1 MSTLQTTDLFPVT
14 RGADTY
20 KVTYQDIIDGVQLP
34 AVMEFKGVVNPTA
47 PMPVKPADLK
57 AGMVYAFSPAGAVH
71 ASWVGV
77 GAMNAADGQ
86 LAVWEGSKWELMGV
100 NASLVVPDSTE
111 TVKGIVELATA
122 AETTAGTDNT
132 RAVHPAGLKAA
143 LTSATSGFVKT
154 ANAPLSVTSSA
165 LSLGVGKGLH
175 LDANKLAVEIG
186 DGLEFDGNKI
196 KAHQAKE
203 QVKNFV
209 AQVKSISDAKSQKWS
224 SGGSG
229 DSMSGGS
236 SLSFDIPAEANRLL
250 VIVTGSVV
258 IYPNTSESYPSGF
271 NSNRARGS
279 IRWKANGRNINPLT
293 GGQPGVLVGAVVA
306 QPGGT
311 GSYDWQNVVTF
322 ARVDEYQINTG
333 SGNVT
338 FTMEYVDWAHNK
350 VAVDY
355 NKGTRIA
362 VLPFT
367 Q

>member
-1 MSTLQTTDLFPVT
+1 MSPAKPTDLLLVNRAGTDYKAPVSE
-14 RGADTY
+14 
-20 KVTYQDIIDGVQLP
+20 VLID
-34 AVMEFKGVVNPTA
+34 ASETA
-47 PMPVKPADLK
+47 
-57 AGMVYAFSPAGAVH
+57 
-71 ASWVGV
+71 
-77 GAMNAADGQ
+77 
-86 LAVWEGSKWELMGV
+86 
-100 NASLVVPDSTE
+100 
-111 TVKGIVELATA
+111 KGIAQIATQ
-122 AETTAGTDNT
+122 AEVTAGTDDSHIVT
-132 RAVHPAGLKAA
+132 PKKLKAA
-143 LTSATSGFVKT
+143 MSAGGGGSSSVT
-154 ANAPLSVTSSA
+154 ATKPLSVSGSA
-165 LSLGVGKGLH
+165 ISLSMGKGLH
-175 LDANKLAVEIG
+175 LDANNLAVELG
-186 DGLEFDGNKI
+186 TGLEFDGNKI

-209 AQVKSISDAKSQKWS
+209 AQVKSIADAKTQKWN
-224 SGGSG
+224 GAGKG
-229 DSMSGGS
+229 DSMPGGS
-236 SLSFDIPAEANRLL
+236 SLSFDIPSEANRLL

-258 IYPNTSESYPSGF
+258 IYPNTSQSYPSGF

-293 GGQPGVLVGAVVA
+293 GAQPGVLMGAVVA